1 MRRHSLTRH
10 HRIYSAYCTVNKKFS
25 EKVMEVYDDGFMTW
39 VHDYH
44 LLLLP
49 SYILRRH
56 RSAHIGL
63 FLHSPF
69 PASDIFRTLAKRDEL
84 LRAMLNADLIGFL
97 LFEYTRNFLTCC
109 KRMLGLDHE
118 FKRGGFLGVE
128 YGGRHVMLTVSTF
141 GVSPPMIRDNL
152 HSALAP
158 AAQSELATIHDALKR
173 LTTKGGDNKKQT
185 LLVGVDYLDRFKGV
199 QLKLLAWEAL
209 LYNYPKYRKG
219 YVLMQICLASR
230 NQVALVRD
238 ASAVHDEIL
247 EIVTR
252 INGAYPGAV
261 LYEERA
267 SLSTA
272 ARLQLW
278 QQARVV
284 VSSSIREAVN
294 TYPLEYITS
303 RSLNG
308 TSAGVVVLSE
318 FSGFSRV
325 LNGAL
330 SVNPWNST
338 ALQAA
343 LDQALE
349 MPQVEAE
356 ARAKKDL
363 AHILS
368 NTAED
373 WGRRFLVDLKSM
385 ARKHEEHWM
394 AVGFGLASFRM
405 VGMGADFKALDTQQ
419 VLLTYRQ
426 SLHRCILLDWGG
438 TLTAA
443 DMGGFYD
450 QREEA
455 KYEVPDHVLQTLR
468 QLCADANNHVMI
480 LSGLSREKV
489 NQAFGGVPNLS
500 LACEH
505 GFHYRVKNGPWEQL
519 LPGVDTSWREVA
531 EAIMRVYST
540 RTNGAFMNKKGSSI
554 VWNYQHADP
563 EFGAMQARELQYHLH
578 GVLAAFPVVVRVGK
592 GYVEACPK
600 GINKGVMAE
609 RMIEIASRSGA
620 ASPKNP
626 QPPGGPRGMPAAA
639 SSPGLGFVLC
649 VGDDS
654 SDELMFQV
662 RGLSP
667 SNEPRPTTHSNPS
680 LLSTP
685 GAPPP
690 PRREA
695 RAPRPVDVHRR
706 PQALRRRRV
715 PRRPQRR
722 RRAAQDALDALG
734 RQVEALRLDGRPPV
748 DGRRRRRPLRRLGG
762 AAADCAGR
770 LARQRVGRLARRRGA
785 RKQRAEARDAHRR
798 E

>member
-1 MRRHSLTRH
+1 M
-10 HRIYSAYCTVNKKFS
+10 
-25 EKVMEVYDDGFMTW
+25 
-39 VHDYH
+39 
-44 LLLLP
+44 
-49 SYILRRH
+49 
-56 RSAHIGL
+56 
-63 FLHSPF
+63 
-69 PASDIFRTLAKRDEL
+69 
-84 LRAMLNADLIGFL
+84 
-97 LFEYTRNFLTCC
+97 
-109 KRMLGLDHE
+109 
-118 FKRGGFLGVE
+118 
-128 YGGRHVMLTVSTF
+128 
-141 GVSPPMIRDNL
+141 
-152 HSALAP
+152 
-158 AAQSELATIHDALKR
+158 
-173 LTTKGGDNKKQT
+173 
-185 LLVGVDYLDRFKGV
+185 

-662 RGLSP
+662 RAALTPSNRVPPRILSPRTTPLQALHHRLGAKPEHLDLWTCTVGRKPSDAAAYLGDHNDVVELLKMLSTLSGAKSKRFASMGDLQSMGAAVGGLSGGSGALP
-667 SNEPRPTTHSNPS
+667 PIAQGGSHDSASGVS
-680 LLSTP
+680 L
-685 GAPPP
+685 
-690 PRREA
+690 
-695 RAPRPVDVHRR
+695 
-706 PQALRRRRV
+706 
-715 PRRPQRR
+715 
-722 RRAAQDALDALG
+722 
-734 RQVEALRLDGRPPV
+734 
-748 DGRRRRRPLRRLGG
+748 
-762 AAADCAGR
+762 AAAARGNSGRKRATLTGGSSSNLAGMS
-770 LARQRVGRLARRRGA
+770 
-785 RKQRAEARDAHRR
+785 
-798 E
+798 

>member
-1 MRRHSLTRH
+1 
-10 HRIYSAYCTVNKKFS
+10 
-25 EKVMEVYDDGFMTW
+25 
-39 VHDYH
+39 
-44 LLLLP
+44 
-49 SYILRRH
+49 
-56 RSAHIGL
+56 
-63 FLHSPF
+63 
-69 PASDIFRTLAKRDEL
+69 
-84 LRAMLNADLIGFL
+84 
-97 LFEYTRNFLTCC
+97 
-109 KRMLGLDHE
+109 
-118 FKRGGFLGVE
+118 
-128 YGGRHVMLTVSTF
+128 
-141 GVSPPMIRDNL
+141 
-152 HSALAP
+152 
-158 AAQSELATIHDALKR
+158 
-173 LTTKGGDNKKQT
+173 
-185 LLVGVDYLDRFKGV
+185 
-199 QLKLLAWEAL
+199 
-209 LYNYPKYRKG
+209 
-219 YVLMQICLASR
+219 MQICLASR

-308 TSAGVVVLSE
+308 TSAGVDVLSE

-662 RGLSP
+662 RGPVESRSP
-667 SNEPRPTTHSNPS
+667 PRTSHPTTPPQALHHRLGAKPEHLDLWTCTVGRKPS
-680 LLSTP
+680 DAAAYLGDHNDVVELLKMLSTLS
-685 GAPPP
+685 GAKSKRFASMGDLQSMGAAVGGLSGGSGALPPIAQGGSHDSASGVSLP
-690 PRREA
+690 PRRAGTAGGSA
-695 RAPRPVDVHRR
+695 RRSPAGV
-706 PQALRRRRV
+706 AATS
-715 PRRPQRR
+715 
-722 RRAAQDALDALG
+722 RAC
-734 RQVEALRLDGRPPV
+734 RDGACR
-748 DGRRRRRPLRRLGG
+748 
-762 AAADCAGR
+762 AGR
-770 LARQRVGRLARRRGA
+770 GGIRHGA
-785 RKQRAEARDAHRR
+785 REVGMSCG
-798 E
+798 

>member
-1 MRRHSLTRH
+1 M
-10 HRIYSAYCTVNKKFS
+10 NKKFS

-662 RGLSP
+662 RALSP
-667 SNEPRPTTHSNPS
+667 SNRTSRPASLPHHTSPPLCRRSTTASARSPSTSTCGRAPSAASPPTPPRTSATTTTSSSCSRCSRRSRAPS
-680 LLSTP
+680 RSASPRWATSSRW
-685 GAPPP
+685 APPSAASPAARGRCRRLRRAARTTARRASRSP
-690 PRREA
+690 PRRAETA
-695 RAPRPVDVHRR
+695 
-706 PQALRRRRV
+706 
-715 PRRPQRR
+715 
-722 RRAAQDALDALG
+722 
-734 RQVEALRLDGRPPV
+734 
-748 DGRRRRRPLRRLGG
+748 GG
-762 AAADCAGR
+762 S
-770 LARQRVGRLARRRGA
+770 ARR
-785 RKQRAEARDAHRR
+785 
-798 E
+798 

>member
-1 MRRHSLTRH
+1 M
-10 HRIYSAYCTVNKKFS
+10 
-25 EKVMEVYDDGFMTW
+25 
-39 VHDYH
+39 
-44 LLLLP
+44 
-49 SYILRRH
+49 
-56 RSAHIGL
+56 
-63 FLHSPF
+63 
-69 PASDIFRTLAKRDEL
+69 
-84 LRAMLNADLIGFL
+84 
-97 LFEYTRNFLTCC
+97 
-109 KRMLGLDHE
+109 
-118 FKRGGFLGVE
+118 
-128 YGGRHVMLTVSTF
+128 
-141 GVSPPMIRDNL
+141 
-152 HSALAP
+152 
-158 AAQSELATIHDALKR
+158 
-173 LTTKGGDNKKQT
+173 
-185 LLVGVDYLDRFKGV
+185 

-662 RGLSP
+662 RALSP
-667 SNEPRPTTHSNPS
+667 SNRTSRPASLPHPASPPRQALHHRLGAKPEHLDLWTCTVGRKPS
-680 LLSTP
+680 DAAAYLGDHNDVVELLKMLSTLS
-685 GAPPP
+685 GAKSK
-690 PRREA
+690 RFA
-695 RAPRPVDVHRR
+695 SMGDL
-706 PQALRRRRV
+706 QSM
-715 PRRPQRR
+715 
-722 RRAAQDALDALG
+722 
-734 RQVEALRLDGRPPV
+734 
-748 DGRRRRRPLRRLGG
+748 G
-762 AAADCAGR
+762 AAVGGLSGGSGALPPIAQGGSHDSASGVSLAAAARGNSGRKRATLTGGSSSNLAGMS
-770 LARQRVGRLARRRGA
+770 
-785 RKQRAEARDAHRR
+785 
-798 E
+798 

>member
-1 MRRHSLTRH
+1 M
-10 HRIYSAYCTVNKKFS
+10 
-25 EKVMEVYDDGFMTW
+25 
-39 VHDYH
+39 
-44 LLLLP
+44 
-49 SYILRRH
+49 
-56 RSAHIGL
+56 
-63 FLHSPF
+63 
-69 PASDIFRTLAKRDEL
+69 
-84 LRAMLNADLIGFL
+84 
-97 LFEYTRNFLTCC
+97 
-109 KRMLGLDHE
+109 
-118 FKRGGFLGVE
+118 
-128 YGGRHVMLTVSTF
+128 
-141 GVSPPMIRDNL
+141 
-152 HSALAP
+152 
-158 AAQSELATIHDALKR
+158 
-173 LTTKGGDNKKQT
+173 
-185 LLVGVDYLDRFKGV
+185 

-662 RGLSP
+662 RAVERTPHPPPAFSH
-667 SNEPRPTTHSNPS
+667 PTTP
-680 LLSTP
+680 L
-685 GAPPP
+685 
-690 PRREA
+690 
-695 RAPRPVDVHRR
+695 
-706 PQALRRRRV
+706 QALHH
-715 PRRPQRR
+715 
-722 RRAAQDALDALG
+722 
-734 RQVEALRLDGRPPV
+734 
-748 DGRRRRRPLRRLGG
+748 RLG
-762 AAADCAGR
+762 AKPEHLD
-770 LARQRVGRLARRRGA
+770 LWT
-785 RKQRAEARDAHRR
+785 
-798 E
+798 

>member
-1 MRRHSLTRH
+1 M
-10 HRIYSAYCTVNKKFS
+10 
-25 EKVMEVYDDGFMTW
+25 
-39 VHDYH
+39 
-44 LLLLP
+44 
-49 SYILRRH
+49 
-56 RSAHIGL
+56 
-63 FLHSPF
+63 
-69 PASDIFRTLAKRDEL
+69 
-84 LRAMLNADLIGFL
+84 
-97 LFEYTRNFLTCC
+97 
-109 KRMLGLDHE
+109 
-118 FKRGGFLGVE
+118 
-128 YGGRHVMLTVSTF
+128 
-141 GVSPPMIRDNL
+141 
-152 HSALAP
+152 
-158 AAQSELATIHDALKR
+158 
-173 LTTKGGDNKKQT
+173 
-185 LLVGVDYLDRFKGV
+185 

-654 SDELMFQV
+654 SDELMFQALHSKF
-662 RGLSP
+662 GQ
-667 SNEPRPTTHSNPS
+667 RPT
-680 LLSTP
+680 
-685 GAPPP
+685 
-690 PRREA
+690 
-695 RAPRPVDVHRR
+695 DV
-706 PQALRRRRV
+706 ALYTV
-715 PRRPQRR
+715 T
-722 RRAAQDALDALG
+722 
-734 RQVEALRLDGRPPV
+734 
-748 DGRRRRRPLRRLGG
+748 
-762 AAADCAGR
+762 
-770 LARQRVGRLARRRGA
+770 VGR
-785 RKQRAEARDAHRR
+785 KPSEASSYLGDHTEVVELLKRL
-798 E
+798 

>member
-1 MRRHSLTRH
+1 M
-10 HRIYSAYCTVNKKFS
+10 
-25 EKVMEVYDDGFMTW
+25 
-39 VHDYH
+39 
-44 LLLLP
+44 
-49 SYILRRH
+49 
-56 RSAHIGL
+56 
-63 FLHSPF
+63 
-69 PASDIFRTLAKRDEL
+69 
-84 LRAMLNADLIGFL
+84 
-97 LFEYTRNFLTCC
+97 
-109 KRMLGLDHE
+109 
-118 FKRGGFLGVE
+118 
-128 YGGRHVMLTVSTF
+128 
-141 GVSPPMIRDNL
+141 
-152 HSALAP
+152 
-158 AAQSELATIHDALKR
+158 
-173 LTTKGGDNKKQT
+173 
-185 LLVGVDYLDRFKGV
+185 
-199 QLKLLAWEAL
+199 AWEAL

-592 GYVEACPK
+592 GYVEARPQGDQQGGDGRAHDRDRVAGRAPPRPK
-600 GINKGVMAE
+600 T
-609 RMIEIASRSGA
+609 RSR
-620 ASPKNP
+620 
-626 QPPGGPRGMPAAA
+626 PAAA
-639 SSPGLGFVLC
+639 RDAGGGVVAGLGFVLC

-667 SNEPRPTTHSNPS
+667 SNRTSRHASLTHPTSP
-680 LLSTP
+680 
-685 GAPPP
+685 
-690 PRREA
+690 
-695 RAPRPVDVHRR
+695 
-706 PQALRRRRV
+706 PQALHH
-715 PRRPQRR
+715 
-722 RRAAQDALDALG
+722 
-734 RQVEALRLDGRPPV
+734 
-748 DGRRRRRPLRRLGG
+748 RLGAKPEHLDLWTCTVGRKPSDAAAYLGDHNDVVELLKMLSTLSGAKSKRFASMGDLQSMG
-762 AAADCAGR
+762 AAVGGLSGGSGALPPIAQGGSHDSASGVSLAAAARGNSGRKRATLTGGSSSNLAGMS
-770 LARQRVGRLARRRGA
+770 
-785 RKQRAEARDAHRR
+785 
-798 E
+798 